1 MTEFNDQWDQIL
13 PDAGTFE
20 NLRWIAGAFFG
31 FHLREEKHLLD
42 GIGIGM
48 CLIVGTFYITG
59 TGIGTFLSKVT
70 PSRTGF
76 WK

>member
-1 MTEFNDQWDQIL
+1 MIYSVGDFS
-13 PDAGTFE
+13 
-20 NLRWIAGAFFG
+20 
-31 FHLREEKHLLD
+31 LD